1 MIGGSVNNR
10 PVTARRAPSFTL
22 RIPEGDVRERRV
34 CDECGFIDYVNPKV
48 VVGAVCRWEERL
60 LLCRRGIEPRRGY
73 WTVPA
78 GFLEEGETVE
88 EGVRREAHEE
98 ARAELALEG
107 VLGIYSIPRISQVHI
122 MFRARLL
129 SPEVRA
135 GEETTE
141 VALVPWAEVPWDD
154 LAFPSVRW
162 ALRHF
167 EAVRDRDVFPPFTNP
182 AGERGDPPF

>member
-1 MIGGSVNNR
+1 VNNS

-22 RIPEGDVRERRV
+22 RVPEGDTRPRRV
-34 CDECGFIDYVNPKV
+34 CDECGFIDYVNPRI
-48 VVGAVCRWEERL
+48 VVGAVCRWEDRV
-60 LLCRRGIEPRRGY
+60 LLCRRTIEPRSGY
-73 WTVPA
+73 WTIPA

-107 VLGIYSIPRISQVHI
+107 VLGIYSIARISQVQI

-135 GEETTE
+135 GEETDE
-141 VALVPWAEVPWDD
+141 VQLVRLDEIPWDA
-154 LAFPSVRW
+154 LAFPTVRW
-162 ALRHF
+162 ALMHF
-167 EAVRDRDVFPPFTNP
+167 QAVRDRDVFAPFTNP
-182 AGERGDPPF
+182 PGETGAPLS